1 MSAYMP
7 ALIWLLSH
15 MACLMIAK
23 RRGVKNT
30 TLRTM
35 SAVLLGPFAI
45 PLVLAARPQKLAR
58 I

>member
-1 MSAYMP
+1 MSTYMP
-7 ALIWLLSH
+7 ALIWVLSNIT
-15 MACLMIAK
+15 CLMIAK

-35 SAVLLGPFAI
+35 SAVLPGPFAI
-45 PLVLAARPQKLAR
+45 PLVLAAKSQKLVR

>member
-1 MSAYMP
+1 
-7 ALIWLLSH
+7 
-15 MACLMIAK
+15 MIAK

-35 SAVLLGPFAI
+35 SVVLLGPFAI